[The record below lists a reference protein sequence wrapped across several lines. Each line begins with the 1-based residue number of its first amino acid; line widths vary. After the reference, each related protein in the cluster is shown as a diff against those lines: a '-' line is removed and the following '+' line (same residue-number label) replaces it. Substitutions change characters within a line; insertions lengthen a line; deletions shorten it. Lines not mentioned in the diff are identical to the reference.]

1 MEYGKHGMEYGKHG
15 IEYGKHGMEFIK
27 HGILIEV
34 YRDITS
40 QPFSY
45 WEYDMCMYN
54 LVDKYL

>member
-45 WEYDMCMYN
+45 
-54 LVDKYL
+54 